1 MRISLIKRKDLEKLS
16 GELKRVLEKNLIKDK
31 DNRRNN

>member
-16 GELKRVLEKNLIKDK
+16 DELKRVLEKKLIKDK